1 MSLCLHRLRSANAP
15 PLASSSP
22 LPPLPLLASSPG
34 QVLFSRDIHNM
45 QGEAT
50 KIAAIIFSI
59 VGGVAIASVTEY
71 GCFGIAGDNSL
82 LIWPWPTC
90 CHAGTVASLLHFASQ
105 RYPLNVTLSTLPLN
119 LTSLKPAGAKLTQKL
134 RRDSMNALLRQHVG
148 FFDNEKN
155 SAGQLVAF
163 LGEKIILVQALN
175 GERLQTMVSRFGTST
190 RPRAARNR
198 VRPRVLCCCCYCS
211 QRAPPPA
218 RVRCA
223 RLRRLQS
230 PSHSSPSTA
239 PGSSSWR

>member
-1 MSLCLHRLRSANAP
+1 
-15 PLASSSP
+15 
-22 LPPLPLLASSPG
+22 
-34 QVLFSRDIHNM
+34 
-45 QGEAT
+45 
-50 KIAAIIFSI
+50 
-59 VGGVAIASVTEY
+59 
-71 GCFGIAGDNSL
+71 
-82 LIWPWPTC
+82 
-90 CHAGTVASLLHFASQ
+90 
-105 RYPLNVTLSTLPLN
+105 
-119 LTSLKPAGAKLTQKL
+119 
-134 RRDSMNALLRQHVG
+134 MNALLRQHVG